1 MNFNARRKRLRAV
14 FAAQDCISPASVYD
28 AMSARIAQLT
38 GFEIGLFSGKI
49 ASRTTLA
56 SPDLNLITLTEFTE
70 QARRITRASDLSLIV
85 DADHGYGNAL
95 NAMRA
100 VEELE
105 HAGVSMVSIEDIV
118 LPARYGQA
126 IGQPELVSL
135 DEMADKVKAA
145 VAARQDDALMIAAR
159 TAALKHEGIDRT
171 VARVEAYAAAGADAI
186 FLLHVTRLE
195 DIEAVH
201 DAAGLP
207 VIVGLGPPTLTREAM
222 AAKGARVLTQGHHPV
237 AAAARAL
244 QETYAHFYRGGS
256 PDDIKSRLVSEAN
269 LEKMMHGER
278 HEEWQRQYLGARTR

>member
-1 MNFNARRKRLRAV
+1 MSFNARRQRLRA
-14 FAAQDCISPASVYD
+14 ALRKPECISPASVYD

-56 SPDLNLITLTEFTE
+56 SPDLNLITLTEFAE

-105 HAGVSMVSIEDIV
+105 HAGVSMISIEDTV
-118 LPARYGQA
+118 LPARYGQTP
-126 IGQPELVSL
+126 GQSELVTL
-135 DEMADKVKAA
+135 DEMADKLRAA
-145 VAARQDDALMIAAR
+145 VAAREDDALMIAAR
-159 TAALKHEGIDRT
+159 TSALKHEGLDRT
-171 VARVEAYAAAGADAI
+171 VARVRAYAATGVDAI

-201 DAAGLP
+201 SASALP
-207 VIVGLGPPTLTREAM
+207 VIVGLGPPSLTREKL
-222 AAKGARVLTQGHHPV
+222 AARGARVLTQGHQPV
-237 AAAARAL
+237 AAAAKAL
-244 QETYAHFYRGGS
+244 QETYEHFYRGGS
-256 PDDIKSRLVSEAN
+256 PEGIKSRLLSEAE
-269 LEKMMHGER
+269 LETMMRGEL
-278 HEEWQRQYLGARTR
+278 HEEWQRRYLGAKTR